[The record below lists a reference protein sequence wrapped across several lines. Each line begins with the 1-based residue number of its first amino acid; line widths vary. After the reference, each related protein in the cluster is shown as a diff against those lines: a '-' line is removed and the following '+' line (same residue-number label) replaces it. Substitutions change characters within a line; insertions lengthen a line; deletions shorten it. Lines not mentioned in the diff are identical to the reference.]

1 MNEKERIQVQKE
13 RAMAGLDLR
22 NELHSPHVD
31 EEVFDTERLLK
42 DLQDWSREADD
53 DDGAVVGNDLEGS
66 SINIQ
71 HVSKEFQALIDEY
84 RPSVQAALNE
94 VADAARFLHA
104 NQSWA
109 ELRSWDQAF
118 CCTNDECDHLVSVD
132 DLANHKGQF
141 IYLAR
146 TLIPEVR
153 GALNV
158 ELQSVYNDDNKLH
171 SGLQ

>member
-22 NELHSPHVD
+22 NELQSPHVD

-53 DDGAVVGNDLEGS
+53 DDGIEVVNDLEES

-84 RPSVQAALNE
+84 RPSVQVALNE
-94 VADAARFLHA
+94 VADAAK
-104 NQSWA
+104 
-109 ELRSWDQAF
+109 F
-118 CCTNDECDHLVSVD
+118 CMQIRVGLNCAAGIKHSIVQTMSAATSSASMIWQITKDSSS
-132 DLANHKGQF
+132 
-141 IYLAR
+141 IS
-146 TLIPEVR
+146 PEP
-153 GALNV
+153 
-158 ELQSVYNDDNKLH
+158 
-171 SGLQ
+171 